1 MILLAKIARLCE
13 EDEDLFSTRAL
24 IHVRRLA
31 EFQQMMSCT
40 DEQMMDKGM
49 TSNISVG
56 SSYVE
61 VASQT
66 SYTQV

>member
-13 EDEDLFSTRAL
+13 EDEDVCSTRAR
-24 IHVRRLA
+24 IHVRCIA
-31 EFQQMMSCT
+31 EFQRMLSCT
-40 DEQMMDKGM
+40 DEQSKDKGM

-61 VASQT
+61 VATQT
-66 SYTQV
+66 SHTQV